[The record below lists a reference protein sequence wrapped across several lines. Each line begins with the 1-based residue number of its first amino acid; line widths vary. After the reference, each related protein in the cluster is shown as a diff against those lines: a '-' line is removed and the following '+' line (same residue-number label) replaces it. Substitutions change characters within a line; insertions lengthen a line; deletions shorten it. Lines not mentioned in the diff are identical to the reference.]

1 MIDTIQVM
9 TTNTQKKLL
18 VVEDDPGLQKQ
29 LRWSFDNFTVVTAT
43 DRESALAQMRRHTP
57 AVVTMDLGLPPD
69 TDGATEGLA
78 TLQQILELAPDTK
91 VIVLTG
97 NQNRENALKA
107 ISLGAYDFHQKPFD
121 ANVLNLIV
129 NRAFY
134 LHQLQCEN
142 RELLEPS
149 ANTTIPGFISNDP
162 GMVKLCQQV
171 QRVASSDIS
180 VALLGESGT
189 GKELLAR
196 ALHELSNRKKHHF
209 VAVNCAAIPENLLES
224 ELFGYERGAFT
235 GAVKQTPGKIEL
247 AQGGTFFLD
256 EIGDLPFSLQ
266 SSLLRFLQE
275 RKIERIGGRE
285 EIPVDVRIVCAT
297 HQSLKDMIAA
307 KTFREDLFYRLSE
320 TTIQIP
326 PLRDRVGDAVLL
338 AHFFKNRFC
347 VKDKRQGLNFSQEA
361 LNAIDRHQ
369 WPGNVREIENS
380 VKRAVVMAQGN
391 QISVEDLGL
400 MPANKPIELTTLRE
414 IREKA
419 ECETLVKALARVD
432 GNVAKAAEILGVT
445 RPTLYD
451 LMNRHGLKGNV
462 KNITH

>member
-1 MIDTIQVM
+1 M
-9 TTNTQKKLL
+9 TTDTTRKLL

-29 LRWSFDNFTVVTAT
+29 LRWSFDDCTVVTAA
-43 DRESALAQMRRHTP
+43 DREAALTQIKRHSP

-69 TDGATEGLA
+69 ADGATEGLA

-121 ANVLNLIV
+121 TNVLNLIV

-134 LHQLQCEN
+134 LHQLQREN
-142 RELLEPS
+142 RELLESSTNS
-149 ANTTIPGFISNDP
+149 ALPGVISNDP
-162 GMVKLCQQV
+162 EMIKLCQQV
-171 QRVASSDIS
+171 QRVAPSNIS
-180 VALLGESGT
+180 VTLLGESGT
-189 GKELLAR
+189 GKELFAR
-196 ALHELSNRKKHHF
+196 ALHELSDRKKHHF

-224 ELFGYERGAFT
+224 ELFGYEKGAFT

-266 SSLLRFLQE
+266 SKLLRFLQE

-297 HQSLKDMIAA
+297 HQNLQDMIKA
-307 KTFREDLFYRLSE
+307 KAFREDLFYRLSE

-326 PLRDRVGDAVLL
+326 PLRNRVGDAVLL
-338 AHFFKNRFC
+338 AHFFKNQFC
-347 VKDKRQGLNFSQEA
+347 ARGKRHNLYFTQEA
-361 LNAIDRHQ
+361 LDAIENHP
-369 WPGNVREIENS
+369 WPGNVREIENCI
-380 VKRAVVMAQGN
+380 KRAVIMAQGN
-391 QISVEDLGL
+391 QIAVEDLGL
-400 MPANKPIELTTLRE
+400 APAQKPVELATLRE
-414 IREKA
+414 IREKI
-419 ECETLVKALARVD
+419 ECEALVKALARVD
-432 GNVAKAAEILGVT
+432 GNVAKAAELLGVT

-451 LMNRHGLKGNV
+451 LISRYGLKGNS
-462 KNITH
+462 KNLTH